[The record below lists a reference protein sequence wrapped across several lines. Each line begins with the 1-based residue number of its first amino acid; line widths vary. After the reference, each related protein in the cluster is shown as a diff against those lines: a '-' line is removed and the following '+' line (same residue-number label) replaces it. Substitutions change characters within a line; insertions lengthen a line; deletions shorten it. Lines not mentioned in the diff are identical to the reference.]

1 MSSRLASISGNG
13 KFTSE
18 EFDPT
23 VHTWA
28 KFYGMSEGEWKKRTQ
43 FQDGRVDAS
52 PEKVFEEV
60 EATLALNNYQMLRE
74 AIAKE
79 TGVVDA
85 NIADIKVALVNR
97 GMMQAILRI
106 DVQYGSSLNAI
117 QPLSLIGIVTLHNDE
132 KAQQY
137 SQKDYATIAKLREHE
152 ASRLGFEENSS
163 VYSQMFATFP
173 PRDGEALTPSG
184 HHLQL
189 TRLLEGFYE
198 VNLRIQK
205 VPGRGM
211 VNQFDRAVVI
221 NRWTQGALS
230 ETLKGK
236 ESEFLTREIITHQL
250 TTAMQCHVALAPSFS
265 AGDYLYSPEQGRL
278 VLHTAPEREHD
289 EDGDIWRKVQE
300 QYPFPQGS
308 VDPKVYYAAFQILHM
323 LTAHEGNLYT
333 LSHDEDAP
341 QYSVFAYEIGTL
353 IGALEDMSK
362 KNDLL
367 SRNEW
372 REVAKLLPR
381 WVEFVFNK
389 IGKPQGQVQG
399 VDGKVKLSVAE
410 NNLISQ
416 RRILAD
422 RLKECVTRIFAMT
435 MNRVR

>member
-28 KFYGMSEGEWKKRTQ
+28 KFYGMSEDEWKRRTQ
-43 FQDGRVDAS
+43 FRDGRVDAS
-52 PEKVFEEV
+52 PEKIFEEV
-60 EATLALNNYQMLRE
+60 EATIALNNCQMLRE
-74 AIAKE
+74 AIVKE
-79 TGVVDA
+79 TGVLDA

-106 DVQYGSSLNAI
+106 DVQYGVSLDAI
-117 QPLSLIGIVTLHNDE
+117 RPLSFIGIVTLHDDE

-137 SQKDYATIAKLREHE
+137 SKKDYATIAKLREHE

-163 VYSQMFATFP
+163 VYSQMLATFP
-173 PRDGEALTPSG
+173 SRDGEALTPSG

-205 VPGRGM
+205 APGRGM

-230 ETLKGK
+230 EALRGK
-236 ESEFLTREIITHQL
+236 ESESLTREIIAHQL

-289 EDGDIWRKVQE
+289 EDGDIWRKIQE

-333 LSHDEDAP
+333 LSHEENAP
-341 QYSVFAYEIGTL
+341 QHSVFTYEIGTL
-353 IGALEDMSK
+353 IGALEDMNK
-362 KNDLL
+362 KPGLL

-389 IGKPQGQVQG
+389 IGRNHGQAQG
-399 VDGKVKLSVAE
+399 VDGKAKLSVAE
-410 NNLISQ
+410 HNLISQ
-416 RRILAD
+416 RRVLVD
-422 RLKECVTRIFAMT
+422 RGRECATRIFAMT
-435 MNRVR
+435 MNRAR